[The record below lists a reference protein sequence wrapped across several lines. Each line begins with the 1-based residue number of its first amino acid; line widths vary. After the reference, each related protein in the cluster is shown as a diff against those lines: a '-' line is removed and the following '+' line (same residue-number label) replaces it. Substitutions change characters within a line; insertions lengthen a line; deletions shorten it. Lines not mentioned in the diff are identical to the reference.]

1 MLVRV
6 YRIDETC
13 GHEQV
18 TPVSIGKLYRR
29 TELFHA
35 SRTQLECSKTNALES
50 LGGFSFQEWQVCHR
64 AQFEGGLRLHCAA
77 LKETSHALFPT
88 LLRLVQPWLQTAC
101 TLLEGELFSRHSF

>member
-1 MLVRV
+1 MLVRI
-6 YRIDETC
+6 YRIGKTC

-35 SRTQLECSKTNALES
+35 SRTQLECSKTNALQS
-50 LGGFSFQEWQVCHR
+50 LGGFSFQEGQVCYR

-88 LLRLVQPWLQTAC
+88 FLRLVQPWLHKPR
-101 TLLEGELFSRHSF
+101 TLLSASV